1 MLSEILL
8 TSRPTVTVGRGTDRG
23 RYVKKGHS
31 LLRKPAQVIYAYIRE
46 HPEYSVAKW
55 AAFFQVSR
63 AGYYAN
69 IALRE
74 RRKKEKATLKEK
86 IKEIFDE
93 SGGTY
98 GPERIC
104 GVLRRQREKAS
115 YGKISGYMAEMGL
128 ESVHNR
134 HKTRSLT
141 DSRNSR
147 GDGFPNLVRGQVFDT
162 PYQAVCSDISY
173 LKSGEGWL
181 YVCTVK
187 DIVTGEIL
195 GESMGE
201 RMKTALVIQA
211 FLNAQARHR
220 LPEGCIFHS
229 DRGSQYTSKRFMDTL
244 AQFGIK
250 QSFSRV
256 GMPGDNAWAESFFA
270 TLKKECI
277 HFRPF
282 STREELR
289 QTVFAWIEGF
299 YNTRRVQ
306 KRLGYLS
313 PRSYA
318 AQLMGNGIRNWA
330 A

>member
-1 MLSEILL
+1 M
-8 TSRPTVTVGRGTDRG
+8 
-23 RYVKKGHS
+23 
-31 LLRKPAQVIYAYIRE
+31 
-46 HPEYSVAKW
+46 AKW

-63 AGYYAN
+63 SGYYTF
-69 IALRE
+69 IERRE
-74 RRKKEKATLKEK
+74 RRETTEKMLKIK

-98 GPERIC
+98 GPDRIC
-104 GVLRRQREKAS
+104 GVLRKNGQKAS
-115 YGKISGYMAEMGL
+115 YKKVSGYMAEMGL
-128 ESVHNR
+128 SSVHNR

-141 DSRNSR
+141 DSRKAR
-147 GDGFPNLVRGQVFDT
+147 GEGYENLVRGQTFDL
-162 PYQAVCSDISY
+162 PLQAVCSDITY

-181 YVCTVK
+181 YLCVVK
-187 DIVTGEIL
+187 DIASGEIL
-195 GESMGE
+195 GEATSE
-201 RMKTALVIQA
+201 RIRKELVIKA

-220 LPEGCIFHS
+220 LPRGIIFHS
-229 DRGSQYTSKRFMDTL
+229 DRGSQYTSNAFMDTL
-244 AQFGIK
+244 KQYGLK

-277 HFRPF
+277 HWNLFA
-282 STREELR
+282 TREQLR

-306 KRLGYLS
+306 ARLGYLS
-313 PRSYA
+313 PRGYA
-318 AQLMGNGIRNWA
+318 AGLMDANHWQQA